1 MEFFFREYGQEQPII
16 ILHGWLGVSDNW
28 ISIGRFL
35 STQGFKVIIPDLPNH
50 GKSFHTEEVSYKEMA
65 EIIYGF
71 CKAKHLENPIIIG
84 HSMGGKIGME
94 ILNIDQAYVRSLIV
108 IDIHFKE
115 YGISPINSLLAS
127 TLIQTN
133 ISQFQKISQL
143 KEYLIEQGVKEDL
156 IGIILKNVDYSG
168 SSLNWRSN
176 IPLLAKE
183 YTKVLEKLSIRK
195 NNTPTLLLRGEN
207 SNYVLDEDVLS
218 FKEVFNNA
226 EIKTIPNSGHW
237 VLVDN
242 PAMLIKEIL
251 NFISTL

>member
-1 MEFFFREYGQEQPII
+1 MEFFFREYGQGEPII

-28 ISIGRFL
+28 ISIGKFL
-35 STQGFKVIIPDLPNH
+35 STQGYNIIIPDLPNH

-94 ILNIDQAYVRSLIV
+94 ILNIDQTYVRSLIV

-115 YGISPINSLLAS
+115 YGISPINSLLAT

-133 ISQFQKISQL
+133 ISDFQKISQL
-143 KEYLIEQGVKEDL
+143 KEYLTEKEISKDL
-156 IGIILKNVDYSG
+156 SGIILKNVDYSA
-168 SSLNWRSN
+168 SSLSWKSN

-183 YTKVLEKLSIRK
+183 YPKVLEKLSIK
-195 NNTPTLLLRGEN
+195 ENNTPTLLLRGEN

-218 FKEVFNNA
+218 FKEVFKNT
-226 EIKTIPNSGHW
+226 EVKTIPNSGHW

-242 PAMLIKEIL
+242 PATLIKETL
-251 NFISTL
+251 NFISML